1 MTSAQ
6 IAARKLFEESSALLV
21 AREFAAA
28 ATRLRQAILLWPE
41 FAEAHANLGF
51 ALEQLGERCA
61 AEEAYITSLRWQPQQ
76 AQTHLNLGALLA
88 EQMRHDEAEA
98 CYRRALQ
105 IDARNAVAW
114 SNLGVLLACLRRDAE
129 AEQCYRQALQLQPDY
144 ATAHFNFAYLL
155 LRAGRYEEGWAHFE
169 WRDWYA
175 QLDALLASP
184 RWRGESL
191 QGKRVLIG
199 IEAGHGD
206 MIQFCRYARSLKA
219 LGATRVSILC
229 HPALQRLFSQA
240 ADIDVV
246 LPLDAALPTPDWDVW
261 VPALSLPYYCQSRL
275 DNLPAELPYLHADA
289 DDIAERARQISAL
302 TGSAD
307 LPVGLRVGLRVGLVW
322 RGNPRFENDAQRSLP
337 SLDSL
342 RTLIEL
348 PGINFFSLQKGAGE
362 DEVAKAPRG
371 TWIHDLAP
379 SIQDFA
385 DTAAI
390 IMNLD
395 LLICVDTAV
404 AHLAASLGK
413 PCWVL
418 LPDYKTDW
426 RWLNQ
431 RSDSPWYPEVI
442 KLFRQQKAGEWDS
455 VITAVRLALLEQL
468 AATTR

>member
-1 MTSAQ
+1 MKPAQ
-6 IAARKLFEESSALLV
+6 VAAHKLFEESNTLLA
-21 AREFAAA
+21 ARQFTAA
-28 ATRLRQAILLWPE
+28 ATSLRQAILLWPE

-51 ALEQLGERCA
+51 ALEQLGERSA
-61 AEEAYITSLRWQPQQ
+61 AEEAYRLSLRWQPQQ

-98 CYRRALQ
+98 CYRRALL
-105 IDARNAVAW
+105 IDARNAQAW

-169 WRDWYA
+169 WRDWYT
-175 QLDALLASP
+175 QLDALLACP

-191 QGKRVLIG
+191 QSKHVLIG

-206 MIQFCRYARSLKA
+206 MIQFCRYARALKA
-219 LGATRVSILC
+219 LGAARVTILC
-229 HPALQRLFSQA
+229 HPALQRLFRQA
-240 ADIDVV
+240 ADIDAV
-246 LPLDAALPTPDWDVW
+246 LPLDAALPERDWDLW
-261 VPALSLPYYCQSRL
+261 VPALSLPYYCQSRV
-275 DNLPAELPYLHADA
+275 DNLPAELPYLHANA
-289 DDIAERARQISAL
+289 DDIAERARQINARA
-302 TGSAD
+302 GSAD
-307 LPVGLRVGLRVGLVW
+307 VRVGLVW

-342 RTLIEL
+342 RTLTEL
-348 PGINFFSLQKGAGE
+348 PGISFFSLQKGAGE
-362 DEVAKAPRG
+362 DEVAKAPTG
-371 TWIHDLAP
+371 TQIHDLAA
-379 SIQDFA
+379 SIHDFA

-404 AHLAASLGK
+404 AHLAGALGK

-442 KLFRQQKAGEWDS
+442 RLFRQQQAGEWDS
-455 VITAVRLALLEQL
+455 VIATVRLALLEKR